1 MSKKSN
7 VANSSK
13 TKIMRI
19 DMSVDLEVLIKD
31 ESPENIYKIARNY
44 VNCIGDGSIKVNSAH
59 IVRGS

>member
-7 VANSSK
+7 VANSSE

-44 VNCIGDGSIKVNSAH
+44 VSCLGDGSIKVNSAH